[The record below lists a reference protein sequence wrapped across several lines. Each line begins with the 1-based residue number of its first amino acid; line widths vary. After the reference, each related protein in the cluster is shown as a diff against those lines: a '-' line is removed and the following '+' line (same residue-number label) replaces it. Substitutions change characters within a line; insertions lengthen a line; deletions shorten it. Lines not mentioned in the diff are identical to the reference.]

1 MPISTRAA
9 NVKRIKRITT
19 IGLYIFKV
27 PSLCEVLPIV
37 SVVIFHGNDV
47 LSLMLIKG
55 TQQIEENLHSGLEPF
70 NAV

>member
-55 TQQIEENLHSGLEPF
+55 MQ
-70 NAV
+70 